1 MSVSYTPSAGWIQKC
16 HLQNFMQKNGF
27 KNQNELF
34 EKART
39 DIEWFWTQALPDI
52 GIEFEKPYRKLLA
65 AGLPFPEWVPEAELS
80 IPHHC
85 IDRHLAHRKDAAALI
100 FEADEEGP
108 SVTWTFED
116 LHAHSSAVAQML
128 IDAGA
133 KPGDRAALLMPMSL
147 EMVAAFFGILR
158 AGLSVILIF
167 SGYGAEAIRVRL
179 QDAQVKFA
187 FVQERT
193 TRKGKE
199 IPVRA
204 TLESLASECPSLKKI
219 LILNRKD
226 FTQKKHAGMS
236 LKSVSKPAES
246 EALLLYT
253 SGTTGTPKA
262 CVHTP
267 FGVLATCGKEHRY
280 HFDVHEGDRF
290 FWYTDIGWMMG
301 PWELIGALQFGAS
314 VVLYEGVPDFPDSDR
329 LWRILAR
336 HKVTHLGISPT
347 AVRVLKKNETGYLKK
362 NEFPDLRILGST
374 GEPWDEESWN
384 WFFKEVGKSRCPIM
398 NISGGTEIM
407 GCLLGPTPF
416 DSLKPS
422 SLSKPIL
429 GVNAQIWSEDA
440 KALSTGLG
448 HLVCLSPLPSMTK
461 GFLGNRQ
468 KYLDTYFEKFGPQ
481 VWYHGDWA
489 LCDEEGFWFLK
500 GRSDDTIK
508 VAGKRVGPNEY
519 ESALMEDTRVQ
530 ESAAVGIPH
539 EIKGES
545 VFCYVVLKN
554 SVSNNSA
561 ASLDELKRELE
572 ATVVKKMGKALAPDK
587 ILIVKALPKTRSG
600 KILRSLIRKVQLSEN
615 ADFSA
620 VENLDSL
627 DNLRNPL

>member
-1 MSVSYTPSAGWIQKC
+1 MSVSYKPSAAWIQKC
-16 HLQNFMQKNGF
+16 HLQNFLQKTGC
-27 KNQNELF
+27 KNQAELF
-34 EKART
+34 DKARQ
-39 DIEWFWTQALPDI
+39 DLDWFWKQALPDI
-52 GIEFEKPYRKLLA
+52 GIEFDKNYTQLLA
-65 AGLPFPEWVPEAELS
+65 EGLPFPKWAKDAELS

-85 IDRHLAHRKDAAALI
+85 IDRHLQKRKDAPALI
-100 FEADEEGP
+100 FEADQEGQ
-108 SVTWTFED
+108 SVTWSFAD
-116 LHAHSSAVAQML
+116 LHSHSSAIAQML
-128 IDAGA
+128 LEAGA

-147 EMVAAFFGILR
+147 EMVAAFFGVLR
-158 AGLSVILIF
+158 AGLTVVPIF
-167 SGYGAEAIRVRL
+167 SGYGAEAILARL
-179 QDAQVKFA
+179 QDAKIKFV

-204 TLESLASECPSLKKI
+204 TLDSLLPQCPDLQKVFV
-219 LILNRKD
+219 LNRSD
-226 FTQKKHAGMS
+226 FVERKFSGAS
-236 LKSVSKPAES
+236 LKSIPRPAES

-267 FGVLATCGKEHRY
+267 FGVLATTGKEHRY

-301 PWELIGALQFGAS
+301 PWELLGALQFGAS
-314 VVLYEGVPDFPDSDR
+314 VVLYEGVPDFPDADR
-329 LWRILAR
+329 LWRILAE

-347 AVRVLKKNETGYLKK
+347 AIRVLKKSETGFLK
-362 NEFPDLRILGST
+362 NTEFPNLRILGST
-374 GEPWDEESWN
+374 GEPWDEESWS

-416 DSLKPS
+416 DELKPA
-422 SLSKPIL
+422 SLSKPML
-429 GVNAQIWSEDA
+429 GVNAQIWSEEGKPMA
-440 KALSTGLG
+440 SGLG

-461 GFLGNRQ
+461 GFLGNPQ

-489 LCDEEGFWFLK
+489 LRDEQGFWFLK

-519 ESALMEDTRVQ
+519 ESALMEDARVQ

-545 VFCYVVLKN
+545 VYCYVVLK
-554 SVSNNSA
+554 
-561 ASLDELKRELE
+561 KLE
-572 ATVVKKMGKALAPDK
+572 ANLSPIKKDLEAILIKKMGKALAPDK
-587 ILIVKALPKTRSG
+587 IFIVKALPKTRSG
-600 KILRSLIRKVQLSEN
+600 KILRSLIRKVQLAEP